1 MCGICGQFN
10 YLNDKPADEVLVGKM
25 ADSLVHRGPDAEGFY
40 VKNNIA
46 LGHRRLAIID
56 LEGGR
61 QPIFN
66 EDKTVVVVYNGE
78 IYNFQELRREL
89 IAKGHQFKTRTDTEV
104 IAHLY
109 EEQGIGLVKSLRG
122 MFAFALWDEK
132 KQDLFLVRDRIG
144 EKPLVYLEKDGE
156 LYFASEIKALLKI
169 PGLSPELNNEAL
181 AHYFTYTYAP
191 APLTFFKGIKKLES
205 ACYLQVNASG
215 LNIGKYWSIDYS
227 KKWLASENEYI
238 EKYLALL
245 REIVGQQLISDVP
258 LGVMLSGGIDS
269 STLAY
274 QMHKNGAKEIRSFCI
289 GFESAHRPDPEFMRA
304 RQIADKYTAQHHEI
318 MFDPSRINNLPLLIT
333 NYDEPLNL
341 FPIVYADQLAAF
353 MKQNATVVLAG
364 NGADELFGGYTGYNA
379 MLKMEIFNRFASI
392 LPLVGRGRLKKIL
405 RRSKVAPAQRR
416 AEAFR
421 AGHQALSAQLFTP
434 AWQKRMMDVDVGAP
448 VAQAFEESGA
458 ADYLDGIL
466 YGDLKIYHAF
476 GHLTLPD
483 ISGMS
488 NSLEIRSPFLDY
500 KLVEFAASLPREM
513 KIRNIFNTSLN
524 KYIMKKAAERF
535 LPKDLIYAKKMG
547 FGYSIDWTTWL
558 KTRWREKVNR
568 LLGSS
573 IGWQEQDIFNRNFVE
588 KIIDE
593 HSRGRANH
601 ASLIWGVIVFML
613 WKGIYLDGQQPEAL
627 K

>member
-10 YLNDKPADEVLVGKM
+10 YLTNKPADGILVKKM
-25 ADSLVHRGPDAEGFY
+25 ADALIHRGPDAEGFF

-46 LGHRRLAIID
+46 LGHRRLSIID
-56 LEGGR
+56 LEGGS

-66 EDKTVVVVYNGE
+66 EDKTVAVVYNGE
-78 IYNFQELRREL
+78 IYNFLELRQEL
-89 IAKGHQFKTRTDTEV
+89 IARGHTFTTRTDTEV
-104 IAHLY
+104 IVHLY
-109 EEQGIGLVKSLRG
+109 EEQGIDLVKSLRG
-122 MFAFALWDEK
+122 MFAFALWDDK
-132 KQDLFLVRDRIG
+132 KHDLFLVRDRIG
-144 EKPLVYLEKDGE
+144 EKPLVYFEKDGT
-156 LYFASEIKALLKI
+156 LYFASEIKALLKV
-169 PGLSPELNNEAL
+169 PGLPKELDSEAL
-181 AHYFTYTYAP
+181 AHYFTYMYAP
-191 APLTFFKGIKKLES
+191 APLTFFKGLKKLEPGS
-205 ACYLQVNASG
+205 YVQVNAAG
-215 LNIGKYWSIDYS
+215 LKIKKYWSIDYS
-227 KKWLASENEYI
+227 KKWLTSENEYI

-245 REIVGQQLISDVP
+245 EEIVRQQSISDVP

-274 QMHKNGAKEIRSFCI
+274 QMHKNGAKEIRSFCL
-289 GFESAHRPDPEFMRA
+289 GFERADQPDPEFIRA
-304 RQIADKYTAQHHEI
+304 RQIADKYSGQHHEV
-318 MFDPSRINNLPLLIT
+318 MFDPARINNLPRIIT

-341 FPIVYADQLAAF
+341 FPVIYADQLAAF

-392 LPLVGRGRLKKIL
+392 LPLVGKGRLRKIL
-405 RRSKVAPAQRR
+405 RRSKVAPSQRR

-434 AWQKRMMDVDVGAP
+434 AWQKRMMDVDVGTP

-458 ADYLDGIL
+458 TDYLDGIL
-466 YGDLKIYHAF
+466 YGDLKVYHAF
-476 GHLTLPD
+476 GHLIMPD

-513 KIRNIFNTSLN
+513 KVKSIFNPALN
-524 KYIMKKAAERF
+524 KYIMKKAAQKF
-535 LPKDLIYAKKMG
+535 LPTDLIYAHKMG
-547 FGYSIDWTTWL
+547 FGYNIDWPNWL
-558 KTRWREKVNR
+558 KTSWREKVNQ

-573 IGWQEQDIFNRNFVE
+573 ANWQGQEIFNRTYVE
-588 KIIDE
+588 NIIDE

-601 ASLIWGVIVFML
+601 ASLIWGLIVFML
-613 WKGIYLDGQQPEAL
+613 WKGIYLDGQPPETL
-627 K
+627 Q